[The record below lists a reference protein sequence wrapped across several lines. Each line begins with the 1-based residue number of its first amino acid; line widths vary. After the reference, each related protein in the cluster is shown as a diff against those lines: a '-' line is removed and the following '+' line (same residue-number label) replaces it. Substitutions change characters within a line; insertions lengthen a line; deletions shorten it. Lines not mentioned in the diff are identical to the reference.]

1 LGIIGDSCFAAR
13 VYVKKTA
20 WFRLAALIIVSI
32 YTLLWLG
39 WLIYLHIIV
48 FNHDG
53 KVCRGEYLPDVD
65 TEDGNPIDGYA
76 IRQGLVL
83 KNIIIGI
90 WCANG
95 FIVVLAVIASVG
107 AA

>member
-1 LGIIGDSCFAAR
+1 M
-13 VYVKKTA
+13 YVKKTA